1 MTDYA
6 NDLEQQNEE
15 LRRKLA
21 VAEKKALDGEMAHKV
36 LYYVL
41 RNTGFT
47 VASSNQK
54 FSITLSYNEV
64 TITKSDI
71 GEACLFA
78 LEDLLVELKKKRPV
92 MQMSDM
98 ANVFKNM
105 VLDPRKELDRIN
117 NRKNTI

>member
-15 LRRKLA
+15 LRKKLA

-36 LYYVL
+36 LYQVL

-47 VASSNQK
+47 VAPSNQK

-71 GEACLFA
+71 GEDCLFA
-78 LEDLLVELKKKRPV
+78 LEDLLVELKKKRPT
-92 MQMSDM
+92 MQMRDF
-98 ANVFKNM
+98 ADVFKNM
-105 VLDPRKELDRIN
+105 LLDSRKELDRIN